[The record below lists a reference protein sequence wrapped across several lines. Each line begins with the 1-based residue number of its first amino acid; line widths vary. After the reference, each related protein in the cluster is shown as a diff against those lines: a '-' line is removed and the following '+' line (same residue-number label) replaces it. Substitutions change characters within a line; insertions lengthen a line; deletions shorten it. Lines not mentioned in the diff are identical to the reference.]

1 MRFPVLV
8 VASLA
13 LLSACAVPPPAD
25 PEKVNAA
32 TDGQLITGSRIRT
45 KVGTGQAVKSS
56 DGRTVADQ
64 MRGTMENRP
73 QGQ

>member
-1 MRFPVLV
+1 MRIF
-8 VASLA
+8 ALA
-13 LLSACAVPPPAD
+13 ACAAALAACAVPPPAD
-25 PEKVNAA
+25 PSRSNAA

-45 KVGTGQAVKSS
+45 KVGNGQAVKSS
-56 DGRTVADQ
+56 DGRSVADQ